1 MNKRIFLIFCLTAG
15 LSACVASYSL
25 VNPGPAMVGDLTI
38 RASDTWNRAP
48 DHMIVYSRKN
58 AQVWT
63 QDGLLLDRIIIIP
76 GVADG
81 QSLFKSKQKDAAL
94 PKFRSDMLPN
104 EIEELSESS
113 IAKLLGEGQAAVTTA
128 NLRPHRFGENQGFMF
143 DFGAILSDGPDY
155 RGMAGAFVANEM
167 LYVILYIAAEPY
179 YFGKHLEEAET
190 IIKTAHL

>member
-1 MNKRIFLIFCLTAG
+1 MIRHIFLI
-15 LSACVASYSL
+15 LSLAASLGACVAGYSL
-25 VNPGPAMVGDLTI
+25 VNPGTSMVGDLTI
-38 RASDTWNRAP
+38 SSSDTWNLAP
-48 DHMIVYSRKN
+48 TLAYSRKK

-76 GVADG
+76 GVANG
-81 QSLFKSKQKDAAL
+81 QSLFKSRQKDAAL

-113 IAKLLGEGQAAVTTA
+113 IAKLFGEGEAAVTTM

-143 DFGAILSDGPDY
+143 DFSAILADGPDY
-155 RGMAGAFVANEM
+155 SGMAGAFVANEM
-167 LYVILYIAAEPY
+167 LYLILYIAAEPH
-179 YFGKHLEEAET
+179 YFDKHQEEAAT